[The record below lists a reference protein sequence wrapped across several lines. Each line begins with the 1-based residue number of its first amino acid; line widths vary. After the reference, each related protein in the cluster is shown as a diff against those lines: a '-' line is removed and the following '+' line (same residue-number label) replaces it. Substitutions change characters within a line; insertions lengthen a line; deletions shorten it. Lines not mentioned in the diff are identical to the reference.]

1 MRAVEPLKA
10 GALLFLAAVVQASIL
25 STVDALGG
33 RPDLVLVTLVAVAL
47 LRGSVAG
54 AVGGFFAG
62 LVLDTATLETLG
74 LTSLLLTVFGYWI
87 GRYGETT
94 GRDRAHAPY
103 VSVAVVTIL
112 YALGALVLHFVL
124 GDHAPARLIL
134 LHRLPAA
141 IVFNLLLTLP
151 VYAAVRRL
159 LRSAAAERVAEVRL
173 LG

>member
-1 MRAVEPLKA
+1 VRAVEPLKA

-25 STVDALGG
+25 STVHALGG